1 MASKTTRTFSFG
13 SKEASAVIRINCHTT
28 SSYIDALW
36 CAGVRMLTWARAWYD
51 MQAAVTAIAAL
62 FGRDAE
68 AKQHSN
74 TMSWVGA
81 GGSRHHV
88 GRQESA

>member
-1 MASKTTRTFSFG
+1 
-13 SKEASAVIRINCHTT
+13 
-28 SSYIDALW
+28 
-36 CAGVRMLTWARAWYD
+36 MLTWARAWYD